1 MSVLHVDLDE
11 FIAAV
16 EVRRRPELAGRP
28 VVVGGRGDPTERGV
42 VATASYAARAFGVGS
57 GTPLRVAARRCPDA
71 VFLAVDRPAYEA
83 ASAEVVA
90 VLRAQTW
97 DDAPVVVEVIGWDE
111 DYLARSP
118 HAPAAPRSEEPRAVA
133 DRVRS
138 AVLDGTGLRC
148 SVGIGAN
155 KLQAKAATELAK
167 PDGVFEITDDTW
179 FAVMGQRPARVLPG
193 VGSATSR
200 RLADLGLRTVAD
212 LARSDPREL
221 ADRLGE
227 RTGPW
232 VRRRARGVDTSP
244 VDDTP
249 WVPRARGREE
259 TFQTDLEDPAA
270 VAGAVRRLTALAR
283 DDVLAE
289 GRPVARVV
297 LKVRLK
303 PFTTLTRSRTL
314 PGPTTDPDTLADAA
328 VALLDRLAPDQRA
341 RPVRLLGVRL
351 EMVPPPG
358 GYGA

>member
-1 MSVLHVDLDE
+1 MSVLHVDLDQ

-16 EVRRRPELAGRP
+16 EVRRHPELAGRP

-42 VATASYAARAFGVGS
+42 VATASYEARALGVGS

-71 VFLAVDRPAYEA
+71 VFLPVDKPAYEA

-97 DDAPVVVEVIGWDE
+97 DGAPLVVEVVGWDE
-111 DYLARSP
+111 DFLARSP
-118 HAPAAPRSEEPRAVA
+118 RAPVPARPDESHAVA
-133 DRVRS
+133 ERVRA
-138 AVLDGTGLRC
+138 AVHAGTGLRC
-148 SVGIGAN
+148 SVGIGEN
-155 KLQAKAATELAK
+155 KLQAKVATELAK
-167 PDGVFEITDDTW
+167 PDGVFRLGDDTW
-179 FAVMGQRPARVLPG
+179 FAVVGERDVRVLPG
-193 VGSATSR
+193 VGATTAR
-200 RLADLGLRTVAD
+200 RLGELGVRTVAD
-212 LARSDPREL
+212 LARTDPHLL
-221 ADRLGE
+221 AERLGE

-259 TFQTDLEDPAA
+259 TFQVDLEGPAEVTA
-270 VAGAVRRLTALAR
+270 AVRRLAALALE
-283 DDVLAE
+283 DVRAE

-297 LKVRLK
+297 LKVRLR

-314 PGPTTDPDTLADAA
+314 PVASSETDAVADAA
-328 VALLDRLAPDQRA
+328 VALLDRLDEDERS

-358 GYGA
+358 GYDA